1 MFKQSKLNASPFL
14 KDVFLTTLTSF
25 IVMLCMVLT
34 ISILARSL
42 GPELFG
48 VYSLAR
54 RFVGFMFPLT
64 TFGLGVTLT
73 RYLAFSV
80 NDESRRNYF
89 HAAIVIYMVVALF
102 FVLLGTIFHRS
113 LTVIIFRDVVFTKLY
128 YLSLFMLVGVSFYT
142 LLYSYYRGTN
152 RMRMA
157 NIWNALAVGILPL
170 FISLFS
176 ICRGNLDMI
185 ILLMG
190 LAYYLTIG
198 PLAVAYRKMK
208 ISFLQIRKNTIK
220 EMLQYSTPRIPG
232 QMFFAGLLA
241 IGPFCASYFGSIRDV
256 GLIVIGQSILR
267 VMQFSVSG
275 FGFVALPKISEI
287 SAKGNKIFLE
297 ARINDVL
304 EMVFHCSLFLVV
316 QCFIWSDEIVLLWLG
331 NKYANA
337 VPIIQ
342 IFILSLC
349 PYILYVLLRSII
361 DAVEVKAYNTLNTFI
376 SLVIAFFVT
385 VILEHSG
392 WGILGIAIGSS
403 IGFALLGILTV
414 LFISKR
420 FNLTI
425 LNLHNMLAII
435 LNAIIAILVLCV
447 KVYLLTSVG
456 FMHLVFAMLIIST
469 ICFVFYFYALSR
481 ARVSWLKELKKRLI
495 R

>member
-1 MFKQSKLNASPFL
+1 MFKQLKLNASPFL

-25 IVMLCMVLT
+25 VVMLCMVLT

-48 VYSLAR
+48 AYSLAR

-73 RYLAFSV
+73 RYLAFSI
-80 NDESRRNYF
+80 NDESRKNYF
-89 HAAIVIYMVVALF
+89 HAAIIIYIVVSLF
-102 FVLLGTIFHRS
+102 SVLLGIIFHRS
-113 LTVIIFRDVVFTKLY
+113 LTVIIFRDVVYTKLY

-157 NIWNALAVGILPL
+157 NIWNALVVGILPL
-170 FISLFS
+170 LISLFLMY
-176 ICRGNLDMI
+176 RGNLEMI
-185 ILLMG
+185 FLLMG

-198 PLAVAYRKMK
+198 PIVLAYRKMK
-208 ISFLQIRKNTIK
+208 LSFLQIHKNKIK
-220 EMLQYSTPRIPG
+220 EMLHYSTPRIPG
-232 QMFFAGLLA
+232 QVFFAGLLA

-287 SAKGNKIFLE
+287 SAKGNKIVLE

-349 PYILYVLLRSII
+349 PYLLYVLLRSVI
-361 DAVEVKAYNTLNTFI
+361 DAVEVKAYNTLNTFV

-385 VILEHSG
+385 VILEYSG

-403 IGFALLGILTV
+403 AGFASLGVLTV

-435 LNAIIAILVLCV
+435 INVIFTVLVLCL
-447 KVYLLTSVG
+447 KAYLLPNAQFIHVL
-456 FMHLVFAMLIIST
+456 FVMLISST
-469 ICFVFYFYALSR
+469 ICFVFYFYVLSR
-481 ARVSWLKELKKRLI
+481 VRVGWLKELKKRLI